1 MESQPCVCELAQA
14 NVCMF
19 HFIYR
24 RDFPEDYRI
33 WRMYRTFMKTYWF
46 CNKNSQYVLTI
57 MMMKTDRTEGNCNYY
72 STTLFVFF
80 SVPLSLKSLQWEN
93 IDLCGNVKLN
103 VQTHKC
109 EQWQKLNSFVLIY
122 PKTWRYYKVHSS
134 QFGLPLPL
142 LALWACERTH
152 PAFWNLHSDYFCLA
166 LIHN

>member
-1 MESQPCVCELAQA
+1 
-14 NVCMF
+14 MF
-19 HFIYR
+19 HFISR

-33 WRMYRTFMKTYWF
+33 WRMYRTFMKTYWL

-57 MMMKTDRTEGNCNYY
+57 MMMKTDCTEGNCNYH

-109 EQWQKLNSFVLIY
+109 EQWQELNSFILTY
-122 PKTWRYYKVHSS
+122 PKTWSYYKVHSS

-142 LALWACERTH
+142 WPCEPVKEHTQ
-152 PAFWNLHSDYFCLA
+152 HSGIFILESSFRLLLPSTYSQLMVSYS
-166 LIHN
+166 